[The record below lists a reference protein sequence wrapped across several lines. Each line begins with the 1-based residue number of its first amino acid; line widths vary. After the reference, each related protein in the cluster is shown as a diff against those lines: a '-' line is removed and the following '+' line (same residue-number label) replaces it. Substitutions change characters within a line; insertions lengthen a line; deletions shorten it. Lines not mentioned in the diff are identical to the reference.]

1 MFLYNFVII
10 AYLCVQIWGS
20 MINRNTYLK
29 QLIALRGQKLIKVVT
44 GIRRCGKS
52 TLFEL
57 FKDVLKSESI
67 TDDNIHSY
75 NFEERENQTFSS
87 WAEIYDT
94 IVSKCTESTNYV
106 FLDEVQLV
114 PQFEK
119 LVDALFVK
127 KNIDLYIT
135 GSNAYLLSSEL
146 ATLLSGRYIAINL
159 HPYSFAEYV
168 SAFHN
173 ETRIDKLFNR
183 YINGSCFPEAVNIF
197 QTSPDMVNAYLRSL
211 YETVVVKDIVKRRRL
226 RKFDSLQRIID
237 FVFDSVGSVVSPNN
251 IADCLQKNANGVSHN
266 TVQKL
271 LTYLMES
278 YLVYPVR
285 LYNIKGKRLL
295 SANYKYYVVDLGLRN
310 IVNTNRP
317 DADLGH
323 KLENVVYFELMR
335 RGGEVFAGRTDKGE
349 VDFVVKKYDGRMEY
363 YQVAYRVDDEKTLN
377 REISSLKCIRDAN
390 PKYLLSLDFDESVVD
405 GVQKI
410 NVIDWLLQ
418 SDGAEAPFFSD

>member
-1 MFLYNFVII
+1 
-10 AYLCVQIWGS
+10 
-20 MINRNTYLK
+20 MISRNTYLE
-29 QLIALRGQKLIKVVT
+29 QLTALRGQKLIKVVT

-57 FKDVLKSESI
+57 FRDVLKSNGVA
-67 TDDNIHSY
+67 DDNIHSY
-75 NFEERENQTFSS
+75 NFEERENQVLES
-87 WAEIYDT
+87 WTELYDS
-94 IVSKCTESTNYV
+94 IISKCSENINYV

-168 SAFHN
+168 SAFPA
-173 ETRIDKLFNR
+173 ETRTDKLFHQ
-183 YINGSCFPEAVNIF
+183 YINGSCFPEAVNIL
-197 QTSPDMVNAYLRSL
+197 QASPDMVNSYLRSL
-211 YETVVVKDIVKRRRL
+211 YDTIVVKDIVKRRKL

-251 IADCLQKNANGVSHN
+251 IADCLQKNTNGVSHN

-271 LTYLMES
+271 LTYLTES

-295 SANYKYYVVDLGLRN
+295 AANYKYYVVDLGFRN
-310 IVNTNRP
+310 ILNINNINT
-317 DADLGH
+317 DLGH
-323 KLENVVYFELMR
+323 KLENVVYFELLR
-335 RGGEVFAGRTDKGE
+335 RGGEVFAGRSDKGE
-349 VDFVVKKYDGRMEY
+349 IDFVVKKHDGRMEY

-390 PKYLLSLDFDESVVD
+390 PKYLLSLDFDERVVD

-418 SDGAEAPFFSD
+418 TK